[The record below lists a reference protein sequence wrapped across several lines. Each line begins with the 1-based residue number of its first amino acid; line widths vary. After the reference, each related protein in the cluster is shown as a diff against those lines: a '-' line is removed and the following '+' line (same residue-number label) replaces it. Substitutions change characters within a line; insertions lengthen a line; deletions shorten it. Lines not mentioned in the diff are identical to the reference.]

1 MSVESEV
8 SLDGTKLT
16 ITVRGRFD
24 FGSHQA
30 FRDAYERFYKVPEIY
45 VVDLKETTYMDSSAL
60 GMLLLLRDHAGG
72 DNAEVQVVNAN
83 SDVRKILA
91 LTVLIAED
99 SAADLLLLSTIVRR
113 QGHQVLTASN
123 GQEAVDVFTRERP
136 QLVLMDALMPVMD
149 GFEAARQIKQR
160 AGEALVPI
168 IFLTSLRESEALAQ
182 CLDAGGDDFLAKPY
196 NQVILAAKINA
207 MDRLRRLQA
216 TVLQQR
222 DLIARHH
229 DYLLQ
234 EQRVAKAVFD
244 KVAHSGCINAAP
256 NIRYVQSPYALFNG
270 DLLLAA
276 YTPSG
281 DMHVLL
287 GDFTGHGLPAA
298 VGAMP
303 LAEVFY
309 GMTAKGYGL
318 AQTLREM
325 NAKLKRILPV
335 DMFCCAT
342 LLCLSA
348 QRRVVEV
355 WNGGMPDGYVH
366 DVTTGKRTP
375 LVSRHLPLGVLAAE
389 AFDDR
394 TEVWPMALGDRV
406 FLLSDGVLDTADAHE
421 QLFGAE
427 RLQQVFAANREPD
440 RLFEEIE
447 QALAGFRGEVRDDIS
462 MVEISLQADEPLRSS
477 SVVYSDSGQS
487 SPLDWSVSF
496 EFRAETLKS
505 YNPLPYLLQLLL
517 EIHGLREQSGA
528 LYSVMAELYSNALE
542 HGVLGLDS
550 RLKRD
555 AQGFAAYYRERN
567 ERLARLDSGYVRV
580 HLDVVPTGEGGCLTL
595 RIEDSG
601 AGFDVDK
608 VLARPLDVDRLS
620 GRGLSLVR
628 QLSSDVGWSD
638 GGRCVCV
645 EFSWKALA

>member
-1 MSVESEV
+1 MSALAPVLEA
-8 SLDGTKLT
+8 LT
-16 ITVRGRFD
+16 I
-24 FGSHQA
+24 
-30 FRDAYERFYKVPEIY
+30 
-45 VVDLKETTYMDSSAL
+45 
-60 GMLLLLRDHAGG
+60 
-72 DNAEVQVVNAN
+72 
-83 SDVRKILA
+83 
-91 LTVLIAED
+91 LIAED
-99 SAADLLLLSTIVRR
+99 SAADRLLLASIIRR
-113 QGHQVLTASN
+113 QGHQVLTVSN
-123 GQEAVDVFTRERP
+123 GAEAIEVFARERP

-149 GFEAARQIKQR
+149 GFEAARQIKQL

-182 CLDAGGDDFLAKPY
+182 CLDAGGDDFLPKPY
-196 NQVILAAKINA
+196 NPLILAAKINA

-229 DYLLQ
+229 EHLMH
-234 EQRVAKAVFD
+234 EQRAAKAVFD

-256 NIRYVQSPYALFNG
+256 NIRYLQSPYALFNG

-298 VGAMP
+298 IGAMP

-318 AQTLREM
+318 TQTLREM

-348 QRRVVEV
+348 QRRAVEV
-355 WNGGMPDGYVH
+355 WNGGMPEGYVH
-366 DVTTGKRTP
+366 EVATGRRTP
-375 LVSRHLPLGVLAAE
+375 LMSRHLPRGVLSAE
-389 AFDDR
+389 AFDDS

-406 FLLSDGVLDTADAHE
+406 FLLSDGVLDTADAND

-440 RLFEEIE
+440 RLFEDIE
-447 QALAGFRGEVRDDIS
+447 QALAAFRGQARDDVS
-462 MVEISLQADEPLRSS
+462 MVEITLQAGQPLRAAEPM
-477 SVVYSDSGQS
+477 YADSGRS
-487 SPLDWSVSF
+487 CPLDWSVSF
-496 EFRAETLKS
+496 EFRAQTLRT

-517 EIHGLREQSGA
+517 EIHGLRAQSGA

-555 AQGFAAYYRERN
+555 AQGFAQYYRQRH
-567 ERLARLDSGYVRV
+567 ERLAQLDSGYVRV
-580 HLDVVPTGEGGCLTL
+580 HVQVVPTDKGGKLTL
-595 RIEDSG
+595 RLEDSG
-601 AGFDVDK
+601 QGFDVEQE
-608 VLARPLDVDRLS
+608 LARPVDIDRLS

-628 QLSSDVGWSD
+628 QLSSAVGWSD
-638 GGRCVCV
+638 GGRTVCV
-645 EFSWKALA
+645 EFCWAALA

>member
-1 MSVESEV
+1 MSALAPVLEA
-8 SLDGTKLT
+8 LT
-16 ITVRGRFD
+16 I
-24 FGSHQA
+24 
-30 FRDAYERFYKVPEIY
+30 
-45 VVDLKETTYMDSSAL
+45 
-60 GMLLLLRDHAGG
+60 
-72 DNAEVQVVNAN
+72 
-83 SDVRKILA
+83 
-91 LTVLIAED
+91 LIAED
-99 SAADLLLLSTIVRR
+99 SAADRLLLASIIRR
-113 QGHQVLTASN
+113 QGHQVLTVSN
-123 GQEAVDVFTRERP
+123 GSEAIEVFARERP

-149 GFEAARQIKQR
+149 GFEAARQIKQL

-182 CLDAGGDDFLAKPY
+182 CLDAGGDDFLPKPY
-196 NQVILAAKINA
+196 NPLILAAKINA

-229 DYLLQ
+229 EHLLH
-234 EQRVAKAVFD
+234 EQRAAKAVFD

-256 NIRYVQSPYALFNG
+256 NIRYLQSPYALFNG

-298 VGAMP
+298 IGAMP

-318 AQTLREM
+318 TQTLREM

-348 QRRVVEV
+348 QRRAVEV
-355 WNGGMPDGYVH
+355 WNGGMPEGYVH
-366 DVTTGKRTP
+366 EVATGRRTP
-375 LVSRHLPLGVLAAE
+375 LMSRHLPLGVLSAE
-389 AFDDR
+389 AFDDS

-406 FLLSDGVLDTADAHE
+406 FLLSDGVLDTADAND

-440 RLFEEIE
+440 RLFEDIE
-447 QALAGFRGEVRDDIS
+447 QALAAFRGQARDDVS
-462 MVEISLQADEPLRSS
+462 MVEITLQAGQPLRAAEPM
-477 SVVYSDSGQS
+477 YADSGQS
-487 SPLDWSVSF
+487 CPLDWSVSF
-496 EFRAETLKS
+496 EFRAQTLRT

-517 EIHGLREQSGA
+517 EIHGLRAQSGA

-555 AQGFAAYYRERN
+555 AQGFAQYYRQRH
-567 ERLARLDSGYVRV
+567 ERLAQLDSGYVRV
-580 HLDVVPTGEGGCLTL
+580 HMQVVPTDKGGKLTL
-595 RIEDSG
+595 RLEDSG
-601 AGFDVDK
+601 QGFDVEQE
-608 VLARPLDVDRLS
+608 LARPVDIDRLS

-628 QLSSDVGWSD
+628 QLSSAVGWSD
-638 GGRCVCV
+638 GGRTVCV
-645 EFSWKALA
+645 EFCWAALA

>member
-1 MSVESEV
+1 MSALAPVLEA
-8 SLDGTKLT
+8 LT
-16 ITVRGRFD
+16 I
-24 FGSHQA
+24 
-30 FRDAYERFYKVPEIY
+30 
-45 VVDLKETTYMDSSAL
+45 
-60 GMLLLLRDHAGG
+60 
-72 DNAEVQVVNAN
+72 
-83 SDVRKILA
+83 
-91 LTVLIAED
+91 LIAED
-99 SAADLLLLSTIVRR
+99 SAADRLLLSTIIRR

-123 GQEAVDVFTRERP
+123 GVEAVEVFAHERP
-136 QLVLMDALMPVMD
+136 QLVLMDALMPLMD
-149 GFEAARQIKQR
+149 GFEAARQIKQL

-182 CLDAGGDDFLAKPY
+182 CLDAGGDDFLPKPY
-196 NQVILAAKINA
+196 NPLILAAKINA

-229 DYLLQ
+229 EHLLH
-234 EQRVAKAVFD
+234 EQRAAKAVFD

-256 NIRYVQSPYALFNG
+256 NIRYLQSPYALFNG

-281 DMHVLL
+281 DMHILL

-298 VGAMP
+298 IGAMP

-318 AQTLREM
+318 TQTLREM

-348 QRRVVEV
+348 QRRAVEV
-355 WNGGMPDGYVH
+355 WNGGMPEGYVH
-366 DVTTGKRTP
+366 EVATGRRTP
-375 LVSRHLPLGVLAAE
+375 LISRHLPLGVLSAE
-389 AFDDR
+389 AFDDS

-406 FLLSDGVLDTADAHE
+406 FLLSDGVLDTADAND
-421 QLFGAE
+421 QLFGAA

-440 RLFEEIE
+440 RLFEDIE
-447 QALAGFRGEVRDDIS
+447 QALAAFRGQTRDDVS
-462 MVEISLQADEPLRSS
+462 MVEITLLSAPPLRMAEPM
-477 SVVYSDSGQS
+477 YADSGQS

-496 EFRAETLKS
+496 EFRAQTLKN

-517 EIHGLREQSGA
+517 EVHGLREQSGA

-550 RLKRD
+550 ALKRD
-555 AQGFAAYYRERN
+555 AQGFAQYYRQRN
-567 ERLARLDSGYVRV
+567 ERLAQLNSGYVRV
-580 HLDVVPTGEGGCLTL
+580 HVQVAPTDQGGTMTL
-595 RIEDSG
+595 RVEDSG
-601 AGFDVDK
+601 SGFDVEK
-608 VLARPLDVDRLS
+608 ELARPVDVDRLS

-628 QLSSDVGWSD
+628 QLSSAVRWSD
-638 GGRCVCV
+638 GGRSVCV
-645 EFSWKALA
+645 EFCWEALA

>member
-1 MSVESEV
+1 MS
-8 SLDGTKLT
+8 G
-16 ITVRGRFD
+16 
-24 FGSHQA
+24 
-30 FRDAYERFYKVPEIY
+30 
-45 VVDLKETTYMDSSAL
+45 
-60 GMLLLLRDHAGG
+60 
-72 DNAEVQVVNAN
+72 
-83 SDVRKILA
+83 LA
-91 LTVLIAED
+91 PVLEPLTVLIAED
-99 SAADLLLLSTIVRR
+99 SAADVLLLSTIVRR
-113 QGHQVLTASN
+113 QGHRVLTASN
-123 GQEAVDVFTRERP
+123 GLDAVQVFARERP

-149 GFEAARQIKQR
+149 GFEAARQIKQL

-168 IFLTSLRESEALAQ
+168 IFLTSLRESAALAQ

-196 NQVILAAKINA
+196 NQLILAAKINA

-229 DYLLQ
+229 DYLVH

-256 NIRYVQSPYALFNG
+256 NIRYLQSPYALFNG

-318 AQTLREM
+318 AQILGEM
-325 NAKLKRILPV
+325 NVKLKRILPV

-342 LLCLSA
+342 LLCLST

-355 WNGGMPDGYVH
+355 WNGGMPEGYVH
-366 DVTTGKRTP
+366 EVASGKRTALEP
-375 LVSRHLPLGVLAAE
+375 RHLPLGVLSAE
-389 AFDDR
+389 AFDDS

-406 FLLSDGVLDTADAHE
+406 FLLSDGVLDTADTAD
-421 QLFGAE
+421 QLFGVE
-427 RLQQVFAANREPD
+427 RLHQVFAANREPD

-447 QALAGFRGEVRDDIS
+447 QALAAFRGEARDDVS
-462 MVEISLQADEPLRSS
+462 MVEITLQDGPSLRATGPL
-477 SVVYSDSGQS
+477 YTDSGQS
-487 SPLDWSVSF
+487 CPLDWSVSF
-496 EFRAETLKS
+496 EFRAETLKR

-517 EIHGLREQSGA
+517 EVHGLREQSGA

-555 AQGFAAYYRERN
+555 VHGFADYYRQRN
-567 ERLARLDSGYVRV
+567 ERLAQLSSGYVRV
-580 HLDVVPTGEGGCLTL
+580 HVQVLPTLGGGQLSL

-601 AGFDVDK
+601 AGFDVDQ

-620 GRGLSLVR
+620 GRGLNLVR
-628 QLSSDVGWSD
+628 QLSGDVRWSD
-638 GGRCVCV
+638 GGRSVCV
-645 EFSWKALA
+645 EFSWPAQA

>member
-1 MSVESEV
+1 MSALAPVLEP
-8 SLDGTKLT
+8 LT
-16 ITVRGRFD
+16 I
-24 FGSHQA
+24 
-30 FRDAYERFYKVPEIY
+30 
-45 VVDLKETTYMDSSAL
+45 
-60 GMLLLLRDHAGG
+60 
-72 DNAEVQVVNAN
+72 
-83 SDVRKILA
+83 
-91 LTVLIAED
+91 LIAED

-113 QGHQVLTASN
+113 QGHQVLTATN
-123 GQEAVDVFTRERP
+123 GAEAVDVFTRERP

-149 GFEAARQIKQR
+149 GFEAARQIKQL

-182 CLDAGGDDFLAKPY
+182 CLDAGGDDFLPKPY
-196 NQVILAAKINA
+196 NPLILAAKINA

-222 DLIARHH
+222 DLIAKHH
-229 DYLLQ
+229 EHLMH
-234 EQRVAKAVFD
+234 EQRAAKAVFD

-256 NIRYVQSPYALFNG
+256 NIRYLQSPYALFNG

-298 VGAMP
+298 IGAMP

-318 AQTLREM
+318 TQTLREM

-348 QRRVVEV
+348 QRRAVEV
-355 WNGGMPDGYVH
+355 WNGGMPEGYVH
-366 DVTTGKRTP
+366 EVATGRRTP
-375 LVSRHLPLGVLAAE
+375 LMSRHLPLGVLSAE
-389 AFDDR
+389 AFDDS

-406 FLLSDGVLDTADAHE
+406 FLLSDGVIDTADANE
-421 QLFGAE
+421 QLFGVE
-427 RLQQVFAANREPD
+427 RLQQVFSANREPE
-440 RLFEEIE
+440 RLFVEIE
-447 QALAGFRGEVRDDIS
+447 QALAAFRGQVRDDIS
-462 MVEISLQADEPLRSS
+462 MVEIRLLAEQPL
-477 SVVYSDSGQS
+477 YPATLLYTDSGQS
-487 SPLDWSVSF
+487 CPLDWSVSF
-496 EFRAETLKS
+496 EFRAETLKR

-517 EIHGLREQSGA
+517 EIHGLRGQSGA

-550 RLKRD
+550 QLKRD
-555 AQGFAAYYRERN
+555 VQGFARYYRQRN
-567 ERLARLDSGYVRV
+567 ERLDQLSSGYVRV
-580 HLDVVPTGEGGCLTL
+580 HLDVVPTEAGGSLSL

-601 AGFDVDK
+601 PGFDVEK

-628 QLSSDVGWSD
+628 QLSSNVRWAD
-638 GGRCVCV
+638 GGRSVCV
-645 EFSWKALA
+645 EFCWVALA

>member
-1 MSVESEV
+1 MSALAPVLEA
-8 SLDGTKLT
+8 LT
-16 ITVRGRFD
+16 I
-24 FGSHQA
+24 
-30 FRDAYERFYKVPEIY
+30 
-45 VVDLKETTYMDSSAL
+45 
-60 GMLLLLRDHAGG
+60 
-72 DNAEVQVVNAN
+72 
-83 SDVRKILA
+83 
-91 LTVLIAED
+91 LIAED
-99 SAADLLLLSTIVRR
+99 SAADRLLLASIIRR
-113 QGHQVLTASN
+113 QGHQVLTVSN
-123 GQEAVDVFTRERP
+123 GAEAIEVFARERP

-149 GFEAARQIKQR
+149 GFEAARQIKQL

-182 CLDAGGDDFLAKPY
+182 CLDAGGDDFLPKPY
-196 NQVILAAKINA
+196 NPLILAAKINA

-229 DYLLQ
+229 EHLMH
-234 EQRVAKAVFD
+234 EQRAAKAVFD

-256 NIRYVQSPYALFNG
+256 NIRYLQSPYALFNG

-281 DMHVLL
+281 DMHVML

-298 VGAMP
+298 IGAMP

-318 AQTLREM
+318 TQTLREM

-348 QRRVVEV
+348 QRRAVEV
-355 WNGGMPDGYVH
+355 WNGGMPEGYVH
-366 DVTTGKRTP
+366 EVATGRRTP
-375 LVSRHLPLGVLAAE
+375 LMSRHLPLGVLSAE
-389 AFDDR
+389 AFDDS

-406 FLLSDGVLDTADAHE
+406 FLLSDGVLDTADAND

-440 RLFEEIE
+440 RLFEDIE
-447 QALAGFRGEVRDDIS
+447 QALAAFRGQARDDVS
-462 MVEISLQADEPLRSS
+462 MVEITLQAGQPLRAAEPM
-477 SVVYSDSGQS
+477 YADSGQS
-487 SPLDWSVSF
+487 CPLDWSVSF
-496 EFRAETLKS
+496 EFRAQTLRT

-555 AQGFAAYYRERN
+555 AQGFAQYYHQRH
-567 ERLARLDSGYVRV
+567 ERLAQLDSGYVRV
-580 HLDVVPTGEGGCLTL
+580 HVQVVPTDKGGKLTL
-595 RIEDSG
+595 RLEDSG
-601 AGFDVDK
+601 QGFDVEQE
-608 VLARPLDVDRLS
+608 LARPVDIDRLS

-628 QLSSDVGWSD
+628 QLSSAVGWSD
-638 GGRCVCV
+638 GGRSVCV
-645 EFSWKALA
+645 EFCWEALA